1 MTKLCS
7 IIILLICFVGLS
19 QFVLGQT
26 STLVSLDGN
35 GKLVYQLDEKG
46 NRIPDFSG
54 VGYKN
59 GESEIPEVEVV
70 KTINAVSGDN
80 YANIQAAINEV
91 AAMPL
96 LSNGLRGAIMF
107 KSGTYQ
113 ISQSIKVSASGI
125 VLRGEGISTNLRAT
139 GTTQYSLIII
149 KGSSGKSE
157 FSATQKKITD
167 AFVPIGAKTVS
178 VESGH
183 SFVVGDWVHL
193 RREPNDSWIHLLGM
207 DLLTNY
213 DPTATNWTASAYKI
227 SYERQIVDIQGN
239 VLTFDAPVMDLID
252 PQYANGYV
260 VKFSSSRIQNCG
272 VENLKMSSTYTSPTD
287 EDHGWNAVFIDNAQN
302 CWAKDV
308 MATDFGYSCVNVADG
323 AAFVTVDNCSMLDP
337 VSQIDGGRRYLFNV
351 DGQRCLVKNCT
362 TRNGRHDYV
371 DGSRT
376 PGPTVFYNC
385 SATQQHADM
394 GPHHRWSTGIL
405 FDNIVGDGQLRVQDR
420 ADSGSGHGWSGSQIM
435 FWNCEATDMVVQ
447 DPQSYHCNWA
457 IGCIGPITNVGQWT
471 THPLGIV
478 ESQGIHIQ
486 AIPSLFLA
494 QLNERLTTLFSS
506 SDALKPD
513 LFTFSVFPNPV
524 TQQIHITY
532 TLGNK
537 SSVELNVYDCKG
549 RNVKCL
555 ISKEFQPTGPHN
567 YAFDVSGLIPG
578 VYFARLLVDGYAVN
592 SKLIIQKQ
600 TTD

>member
-1 MTKLCS
+1 MTKPGAL
-7 IIILLICFVGLS
+7 IISLICFLSLS
-19 QFVLGQT
+19 QFASGQT
-26 STLVSLDGN
+26 SALVSIDTD
-35 GKLVYQLDEKG
+35 GKLVYQPDNKG

-59 GESEIPEVEVV
+59 GEADIPVVPVV
-70 KTINAVSGDN
+70 KTVTAVLGDN
-80 YANIQAAINEV
+80 YSNIQNAINEV
-91 AAMPL
+91 AAMSL
-96 LSNGLRGAIMF
+96 QANGLRGAILF
-107 KSGTYQ
+107 KSGTYE
-113 ISQSIKVSASGI
+113 ISKSVNVAASGI
-125 VLRGEGISTNLRAT
+125 VLRGEGITTNFRAT
-139 GTTQYSLIII
+139 GTFQYNLVNL
-149 KGSSGKSE
+149 KGPSGKTE
-157 FSATQKKITD
+157 FSGTQKKITD
-167 AFVPIGAKTVS
+167 SFVPIGAKTVT
-178 VESGH
+178 VEAGH

-193 RREPNDSWIHLLGM
+193 RREPNDAWIHMLGM

-227 SYERQIVDIQGN
+227 SYERQIVAIQGN
-239 VLTFDAPVMDLID
+239 ALTFDAPVVDPID
-252 PQYANGYV
+252 PQYANGFV
-260 VKFSSSRIQNCG
+260 VKFSSSRIQNCA
-272 VENLKMSSTYTSPTD
+272 VENMKMSSTYTSATD
-287 EDHGWNAVFIDNAQN
+287 ENHGWNAIFIDNVQN
-302 CWAKDV
+302 CWVKDV
-308 MATDFGYSCVNVADG
+308 VASDFGYSCVNVGDV

-337 VSQIDGGRRYLFNV
+337 VSLIEGGRRYSFNV

-385 SATQQHADM
+385 LATQQHADM

-420 ADSGSGHGWSGSQIM
+420 AASGSGHGWSGSQIM

-478 ESQGIHIQ
+478 ESQGIHIE

-506 SDALKPD
+506 SEAAKPD
-513 LFTFSVFPNPV
+513 LFTFRIFPNPV
-524 TQQIHITY
+524 NQQIHITY
-532 TLGNK
+532 SLDK
-537 SSVELNVYDCKG
+537 ESSVELNIYDSTG
-549 RNVKCL
+549 RKVKSL
-555 ISKEFQPTGPHN
+555 ITSELQLEGSHN
-567 YAFDVSGLIPG
+567 YSFDVSELMGGI
-578 VYFARLLVDGYAVN
+578 YFAHLLVDGYTCN
-592 SKLIIQKQ
+592 SKLIIQK
-600 TTD
+600 